1 MAEGVGFEPT
11 VGFPTLDFESSALNR
26 TQPPFLEERR
36 KRRTRLRQKL
46 RRGKRRTPINREQAS
61 NIQPAFASATARQ
74 ASNATVLEIR
84 RSALGVGRSALYSAH
99 RLACP
104 DPSGRQ
110 DFSPHEAKNVTIKR
124 LAMSGKLTAS
134 CMSTRTATLLLV
146 VDRYSQVLG
155 AAVHQYSQLIRKPQ
169 PFSYRHDSTQTRN
182 SARVTK

>member
-46 RRGKRRTPINREQAS
+46 RRGKRRTSEHP
-61 NIQPAFASATARQ
+61 T
-74 ASNATVLEIR
+74 SNATVLEIR

-104 DPSGRQ
+104 DPSGKQ

-124 LAMSGKLTAS
+124 LPRLAS
-134 CMSTRTATLLLV
+134 LLHLVCPHGQPRYYLLLTGIH
-146 VDRYSQVLG
+146 RFLAPLFTSIANLFG
-155 AAVHQYSQLIRKPQ
+155 TSTL
-169 PFSYRHDSTQTRN
+169 SYGHDSTQTRN